1 MGGIILL
8 NQGVLLSKFWLR
20 FFSESFLELWPFLS
34 FVIGYILMDMK
45 NVVFFLSGLVL
56 LGFSQSILRVII
68 TSRVSEISSQE
79 KRGEALGIL
88 SSIFSLAMI
97 VSSPMAGI
105 FFEIK
110 I

>member
-1 MGGIILL
+1 MWY
-8 NQGVLLSKFWLR
+8 S
-20 FFSESFLELWPFLS
+20 
-34 FVIGYILMDMK
+34 
-45 NVVFFLSGLVL
+45 LSGLVL

-88 SSIFSLAMI
+88 SAIFSLAMI
-97 VSSPMAGI
+97 VAPPMAGI